1 MDREEMSDD
10 RIAIIED
17 SQRPEEGGAAPPWLL
32 LVVDDDDSVHQATR
46 FALDDF
52 SFEDRGL
59 EILSAYSAAE
69 ARRVI
74 AEQEETAV
82 ILLDVVMES
91 EYVGLDLVRWIRDE
105 LANSRV
111 RIVLRTGQ
119 PGFAPEFQVVRDY
132 DINDYKDKS
141 EMTAAKLVT
150 TVYSALRSFRDIV
163 SLEHQAGKLEQAL
176 QTAETASRAKS
187 NFITH
192 MSHEFR
198 TPLNGILG
206 LSEMIASEVLGP
218 VGNAKYKEYAWDIVS
233 SGRRLLA
240 MVESVLEFSDSGDE
254 MPLDFEPFDLRAL
267 IGEFFEHGPED
278 TTVELDKSAGESI
291 GPGGLMLRAD
301 RHAVQT
307 MLMNLVSNA
316 LKHNPPNCSVRLTAR
331 QISDGGLVLSVVDNG
346 GGIDPEVLK
355 HLGKPFN
362 IEQDP
367 YLTGE
372 GGLGLG
378 LVATKRLIER
388 HGGRLTVET
397 EKGEGT
403 TVRLHFPSGSL
414 VPSQTAPDKTLN

>member
-1 MDREEMSDD
+1 MSDD
-10 RIAIIED
+10 RISIIED
-17 SQRPEEGGAAPPWLL
+17 TQAGKKGRARPPWLL

-52 SFEDRGL
+52 NFEDRDL

-69 ARRVI
+69 ARQVI
-74 AEQEETAV
+74 AAREEAAV

-91 EYVGLDLVRWIRDE
+91 EYVGLDLERWIRDE
-105 LANSRV
+105 QENSRV

-119 PGFAPEFQVVRDY
+119 PGYAPEFEVVRDY
-132 DINDYKDKS
+132 DINDYREKS

-163 SLEHQAGKLEQAL
+163 NLEQQTGKLRQAL
-176 QTAETASRAKS
+176 RSAESASRAKS
-187 NFITH
+187 NFINH

-206 LSEMIASEVLGP
+206 MSEMIATEVLGP
-218 VGNAKYKEYAWDIVS
+218 VGNPKYKEYAWDIVS

-240 MVESVLEFSDSGDE
+240 MVESVLEFSDNDDQ
-254 MPLDFEPFDLRAL
+254 MPLEFAPFDLRAL
-267 IGEFFEHGPED
+267 ISEALEHDPNKAPIPLEQRGEGSGALE
-278 TTVELDKSAGESI
+278 AGALI
-291 GPGGLMLRAD
+291 LHAD

-316 LKHNPPNCSVRLTAR
+316 LKHNPSGCAVRVTAR
-331 QISDGGLVLSVVDNG
+331 QEPGGGLVLSVSDNG
-346 GGIDPEVLK
+346 IGIEPEVVK
-355 HLGKPFN
+355 RLGKPFN
-362 IEQDP
+362 IESDP
-367 YLTGE
+367 YVTSE
-372 GGLGLG
+372 SGLGLG

-388 HGGRLTVET
+388 HGGQMAVES
-397 EKGEGT
+397 EKGKGT

-414 VPSQTAPDKTLN
+414 LVPQDSSGRSLN

>member
-1 MDREEMSDD
+1 MSDD
-10 RIAIIED
+10 RIPIIED
-17 SQRPEEGGAAPPWLL
+17 TRPPQDGRGAPPWLL

-74 AEQEETAV
+74 SEAENTAV

-91 EYVGLDLVRWIRDE
+91 EYVGLELVRWIRDE
-105 LANSRV
+105 LENSRV

-119 PGFAPEFQVVRDY
+119 PGFAPEFRVVRDY
-132 DINDYKDKS
+132 DINDYKEKS
-141 EMTAAKLVT
+141 ELTATKLMT

-163 SLEHQAGKLEQAL
+163 SLETQAEKLDQAL
-176 QTAETASRAKS
+176 KSAELASRAKS

-206 LSEMIASEVLGP
+206 LSEMIATEVLGP
-218 VGNAKYKEYAWDIVS
+218 VGNPKYKEYAWDIVT

-240 MVESVLEFSDSGDE
+240 MVDSVLEFSDSDDR
-254 MPLDFEPFDLRAL
+254 MPLTFEPFDLRAL
-267 IGEFFEHGPED
+267 IGESFEYDPQEVPVSLERG
-278 TTVELDKSAGESI
+278 AGK
-291 GPGGLMLRAD
+291 GGAPGSGALMLKAD

-316 LKHNPPNCSVRLTAR
+316 LKHNPPNCSVRVTAR
-331 QISDGGLVLSVVDNG
+331 QKSDGGLVLSVIDDG
-346 GGIDPEVLK
+346 LGIDPKVVRD
-355 HLGKPFN
+355 LGKPFN
-362 IEQDP
+362 LENDP
-367 YLTGE
+367 YVTGE
-372 GGLGLG
+372 SGLGLG

-388 HGGRLTVET
+388 HGGHMTVES
-397 EKGEGT
+397 EKGKGT
-403 TVRLHFPSGSL
+403 TVRLHFPGGSL
-414 VPSQTAPDKTLN
+414 VPPSSAAGESVN